1 MVLLPYRNGYL
12 LRWMDDMSL
21 FDSSPHVT
29 DMLMNYP
36 GGVLQFAGSYLT
48 QFMFH
53 PWIGSLLLMAIWAC
67 SVFLAIKAFRL
78 RGYATLLALS
88 IPLILLISILN
99 IDVAWLTIPSKGYIF
114 SQSIGAALS
123 LSLFLVYR
131 LSKSFAI
138 RCLTSAIMLASFP
151 LFGFYSLLAWMMSA
165 VYETIEAFTERSF
178 KRLSIVAAGLA
189 LAIIIPQIYYSY
201 WRGTWTERDGI
212 YLKGLPDFPFSDGD
226 LYQWMPFIILTGA
239 LLLLTSFPF
248 IKASRLSSR
257 KTLMAGI
264 AILTALAG
272 WSAAVS
278 TKTEQFRA
286 LVLMQRAMQAN
297 DWNKVVAIISN
308 CRQPPSYEMA
318 VIANFAG
325 KMLGRQTIPL
335 PSEDSADNEN
345 GRNKNVSFTRTALLT
360 VPLSYYIGH
369 TNLSYRWAMEHTVK
383 FGPRAFFIKYM
394 TKCALVNGDIKL
406 AEKYNDMLRSTLFHH
421 EWAERYQPFID
432 NPSLM
437 KDDPEFAAIPENTS
451 REIFFGQSPH

>member
-1 MVLLPYRNGYL
+1 
-12 LRWMDDMSL
+12 MDAFYHSDWSIAAPDL
-21 FDSSPHVT
+21 F
-29 DMLMNYP
+29 
-36 GGVLQFAGSYLT
+36 
-48 QFMFH
+48 
-53 PWIGSLLLMAIWAC
+53 
-67 SVFLAIKAFRL
+67 
-78 RGYATLLALS
+78 
-88 IPLILLISILN
+88 PLH
-99 IDVAWLTIPSKGYIF
+99 
-114 SQSIGAALS
+114 
-123 LSLFLVYR
+123 
-131 LSKSFAI
+131 KSF
-138 RCLTSAIMLASFP
+138 
-151 LFGFYSLLAWMMSA
+151 
-165 VYETIEAFTERSF
+165 
-178 KRLSIVAAGLA
+178 KA
-189 LAIIIPQIYYSY
+189 LIPQNF
-201 WRGTWTERDGI
+201 DG
-212 YLKGLPDFPFSDGD
+212 
-226 LYQWMPFIILTGA
+226 
-239 LLLLTSFPF
+239 
-248 IKASRLSSR
+248 LS
-257 KTLMAGI
+257 I

-383 FGPRAFFIKYM
+383 FDSSRFLHKIHDQMCTRQRGDKACREIQRYASLHSLPPRMI
-394 TKCALVNGDIKL
+394 
-406 AEKYNDMLRSTLFHH
+406 
-421 EWAERYQPFID
+421 AERYQPFID